1 MRESE
6 KEMPKTVREVA
17 AIADFRN
24 AEPVGSIKGLERLE
38 KQFREGGERTS
49 TADGAAR
56 AVQIPDRKRLP
67 VAERRRS

>member
-24 AEPVGSIKGLERLE
+24 AEPVGSIRGLARLE
-38 KQFREGGERTS
+38 KQFREARERAAVVRARLGLCRE
-49 TADGAAR
+49 TA
-56 AVQIPDRKRLP
+56 
-67 VAERRRS
+67 RSRE